1 MTRDEFKA
9 LTDKGVVLLDGA
21 TGSNMTK
28 AGMPKGT
35 STELW
40 ILDHPEPLQELQR
53 AYVEAGSQ
61 IVYAPTF
68 CCNPYSMKNFGREK
82 DVYEL
87 NGRLVALSKAAVGG
101 KAYVAGDMTTIGK
114 MMEPRGERGGE
125 EWRGGNWF

>member
-53 AYVEAGSQ
+53 VRRWWIQYPMQPWSR
-61 IVYAPTF
+61 
-68 CCNPYSMKNFGREK
+68 C
-82 DVYEL
+82 
-87 NGRLVALSKAAVGG
+87 
-101 KAYVAGDMTTIGK
+101 
-114 MMEPRGERGGE
+114 
-125 EWRGGNWF
+125 

>member
-87 NGRLVALSKAAVGG
+87 NVRLVALSKAAVGG

-114 MMEPRGERGGE
+114 
-125 EWRGGNWF
+125 

>member
-53 AYVEAGSQ
+53 AYVEAGSPDRVCADLLLQ
-61 IVYAPTF
+61 PLQHEEF
-68 CCNPYSMKNFGREK
+68 RQ
-82 DVYEL
+82 
-87 NGRLVALSKAAVGG
+87 G
-101 KAYVAGDMTTIGK
+101 K
-114 MMEPRGERGGE
+114 RCL
-125 EWRGGNWF
+125 

>member
-82 DVYEL
+82 DVYDHHRK
-87 NGRLVALSKAAVGG
+87 NDGA
-101 KAYVAGDMTTIGK
+101 
-114 MMEPRGERGGE
+114 ER
-125 EWRGGNWF
+125 RDDF